1 MSINTILLLAALLL
15 LTGCATGA
23 DGRFVGAG
31 GGSYEYNRTLPDGS
45 ACKVSVI
52 SGRDVQGAVLQIDQ
66 NCAVTSKVDD
76 TQGAVKA
83 LGVIGDSISLA
94 REIAAKAP

>member
-1 MSINTILLLAALLL
+1 MKLLLICIVVAMAA
-15 LTGCATGA
+15 TGCATGA

-31 GGSYEYNRTLPDGS
+31 GGSYEYSRTLADGS
-45 ACKVSVI
+45 TCKVSVI
-52 SGRDVQGAVLQIDQ
+52 SGRDVQGGVLKIDQ

-83 LGVIGDSISLA
+83 LGVIDNSISLA
-94 REIAAKAP
+94 REVTAKVP